1 MTPEEREELNRL
13 CQKIAVEHY
22 HEVFTNLIQQLTE
35 LLSRKDRRL
44 EERDKLKL

>member
-13 CQKIAVEHY
+13 CQKIAVEQD

-35 LLSRKDRRL
+35 LLSRKDRRH